1 MLGGE
6 EHGEF
11 DADLGAGL
19 PEELVGEFVKPGVVA
34 LFIDLVEDR
43 VVRSWLFGIVWK
55 HGDSP
60 W

>member
-11 DADLGAGL
+11 DADLWAGL
-19 PEELVGEFVKPGVVA
+19 PEELVGEFEKPGVVA